1 MTSAVVVILSVS
13 EESPY
18 YGKKLP
24 RPFASL
30 RVTGAAVVIL
40 SASEESLNVAKNLR
54 LPLRDLFLTGTR
66 KPGPRSAGAGDAP
79 PA

>member
-1 MTSAVVVILSVS
+1 MTCAVVVILSAS

-30 RVTGAAVVIL
+30 GVTGAVVVIL
-40 SASEESLNVAKNLR
+40 SASEESLNVAKNLW
-54 LPLRDLFLTGTR
+54 LPLRDLFLRATR
-66 KPGPRSAGAGDAP
+66 KPGPRFAGAGDVP

>member
-1 MTSAVVVILSVS
+1 MTFAVVVILSAS

-30 RVTGAAVVIL
+30 RMTCVVVVIL

-54 LPLRDLFLTGTR
+54 LPLRDLFLRATR
-66 KPGPRSAGAGDAP
+66 KPGPRVAGDAP
-79 PA
+79 PT